1 MKHVYTF
8 THMQGIKLI
17 FLIATCYVILLKAQ
31 PAAAQD
37 KPLAIE
43 KIEENQTK
51 RGIIP
56 APVAYYT
63 PNTKFAFGAS
73 VVGYLKLRSKTDTA
87 ATRLSIARLFTDFT
101 TNKQTHQWLF
111 WNIFTRDERYFLRG
125 EIRHRVFRDRFFG
138 IGNDTPDEAE
148 EIFKYSYISGRV
160 APLKN
165 IGNRVFIGPEVQITN
180 FYETELNPAD
190 GELQSEL
197 LRNRI
202 PGYKG
207 GMNVGLGVAVIN
219 DNRNNTA
226 FPSSGYYLEASA
238 HRFSESFGGDFSY
251 TNYNFIASKY
261 WSLKTDNVFAVN
273 AVVNLNN
280 GVVPVQRLATAG
292 GEQILRSYTR
302 NRFLADNFAG
312 VQAEYRFPL
321 FWRLGMVAFAGAGDV
336 YNDFSDTSF
345 STLKYSVGT
354 GFRLRL
360 LPEEK
365 LHSRLDIGFGREG
378 FAIYVGIGEA
388 F

>member
-1 MKHVYTF
+1 MPS
-8 THMQGIKLI
+8 IKS
-17 FLIATCYVILLKAQ
+17 ILLMALCHITLLAAQ
-31 PAAAQD
+31 PAAAQE

-43 KIEENQTK
+43 EIDEDRTK

-63 PNTKFAFGAS
+63 PNTKFAFGAT
-73 VVGYLKLRSKTDTA
+73 VIGYLKLRSKTDTSF
-87 ATRLSIARLFTDFT
+87 TRLSIARFFTDFT
-101 TNKQTHQWLF
+101 TNRQTHQWLF
-111 WNIFTRDERYFLRG
+111 WNIFTRDEKYFIRG
-125 EIRHRVFRDRFFG
+125 EVRHRVYRDRFFG
-138 IGNDTPDEAE
+138 IGNETPDEAE
-148 EIFKYSYISGRV
+148 EIFRYKYISARV

-165 IGNRVFIGPEVQITN
+165 IGNRVFIGPEVQATN
-180 FYETELNPAD
+180 YYETELNPAD
-190 GELQSEL
+190 GELQSQL
-197 LRNRI
+197 LTGQI
-202 PGYKG
+202 PGYRG
-207 GMNVGLGVAVIN
+207 GVNIGLGIAVIN

-251 TNYNFIASKY
+251 NNYNFIASKY
-261 WSLKTDNVFAVN
+261 WGLKPDNVFAVN

-280 GVVPVQRLATAG
+280 GDVPVQRLATAG

-302 NRFLADNFAG
+302 NRFLANNFAG

-336 YNDFSDTSF
+336 FNEFSETSF

-354 GFRLRL
+354 GFRLRV
-360 LPEEK
+360 LPDEK
-365 LHSRLDIGFGREG
+365 LHSRLDIGFGQEG
-378 FAIYVGIGEA
+378 FAINVGIGEA